1 MNGPMVL
8 CIVRGVASKLQD
20 HCIATQRLY
29 AGAHRM
35 RHRIWD
41 VRDDAKAAAIDDI
54 EDEVRQSDA
63 VLIVH
68 NNAEI
73 LADAPDFR
81 LEFEADGGVA
91 VLQAVSNDDAGPVVA
106 FRPAA
111 LPAGAIREVLK
122 AAAYGE
128 AADRLPG
135 AGVLSERW
143 NAERPDVRT
152 GSYLFRHTR
161 KSAPFFQ
168 SESGLVELSTAVPAR
183 SVDELARR
191 ADYLMLSAN
200 YSAVMVSPENQG
212 MAQGLKKTL
221 AAIAQ
226 ARALQLPELAD
237 DDIEGWARR
246 YRQLTGRLDVP
257 TIDVLSRLCA
267 TAMYAVEAVA
277 EPDHISAAIK
287 AASLQRRRIV
297 TADIAHGATTVDALC
312 AEHEIPRLD
321 ILRLDAA
328 SLAAEVVRDARGVL
342 RHSPDCLLLVEI
354 DPQQL
359 AARGKQVRD
368 VIWAMRS
375 LGFYGR
381 QIRDDF
387 ALGPFS
393 SFDGGASGYYL
404 FARPDRW
411 LTVMRTLTGGYQPAG
426 RDDGLD
432 MTVDLTNAD

>member
-1 MNGPMVL
+1 
-8 CIVRGVASKLQD
+8 
-20 HCIATQRLY
+20 
-29 AGAHRM
+29 
-35 RHRIWD
+35 
-41 VRDDAKAAAIDDI
+41 
-54 EDEVRQSDA
+54 
-63 VLIVH
+63 
-68 NNAEI
+68 
-73 LADAPDFR
+73 
-81 LEFEADGGVA
+81 
-91 VLQAVSNDDAGPVVA
+91 
-106 FRPAA
+106 
-111 LPAGAIREVLK
+111 
-122 AAAYGE
+122 
-128 AADRLPG
+128 
-135 AGVLSERW
+135 
-143 NAERPDVRT
+143 
-152 GSYLFRHTR
+152 
-161 KSAPFFQ
+161 
-168 SESGLVELSTAVPAR
+168 
-183 SVDELARR
+183 
-191 ADYLMLSAN
+191 MLSAN

-226 ARALQLPELAD
+226 ARAQQLPELAD

-287 AASLQRRRIV
+287 AVSLQRRRIV

-328 SLAAEVVRDARGVL
+328 SLAVEVVRDARGVL

-393 SFDGGASGYYL
+393 SFDVGASGYYL